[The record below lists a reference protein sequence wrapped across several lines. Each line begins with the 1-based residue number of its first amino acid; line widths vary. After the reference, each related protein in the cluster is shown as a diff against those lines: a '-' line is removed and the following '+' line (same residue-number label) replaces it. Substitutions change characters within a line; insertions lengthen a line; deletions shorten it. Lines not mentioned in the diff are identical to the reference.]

1 MPATID
7 IEGVRFTSPDRVV
20 FPGQGITKRELA
32 EYYRAVA
39 PWILPMLRD
48 RPLTLLRCPRGQEQ
62 ECFVQRRA
70 GDGIPASVRRVDIP
84 DEDEDD
90 GTATHLSVD
99 SLAGLLGLVQ
109 IGVLELH
116 TWGAR
121 RDRLNRPDRLILD
134 LDPDPSLPWER
145 VVEAAREVRERL
157 RALGLESFVKTTG
170 GKGLHVVA
178 PLVRRHTWDE
188 VREFARALAEEL
200 ERREPERYLATASK
214 AERGGRIFVDYL
226 RNAWSATAVAAFST
240 RARAGAPVS
249 VPLAWD
255 ELDRRLDPKEFDVRS
270 VPQRLARLR
279 EDPWAGYDRS
289 RQSLRREARAEL
301 GIAGA

>member
-1 MPATID
+1 MPATIE

-20 FPGQGITKRELA
+20 FPEQGITKRELA

-48 RPLTLLRCPRGQEQ
+48 RPLTLLRCPRGQEK

-70 GDGIPASVRRVDIP
+70 GEGIPDAVRRVDIP

-116 TWGAR
+116 TWGSR
-121 RDRLNRPDRLILD
+121 RDRLDRPDRMVVD
-134 LDPDPSLPWER
+134 LDPDPSVPF
-145 VVEAAREVRERL
+145 AAVADAAFVIRERL
-157 RALGLESFVKTTG
+157 TDAGLRAFVMTTG

-178 PLVRRHTWDE
+178 PLRRSVDWDT
-188 VREFARALAEEL
+188 VKGTARALAEGL
-200 ERREPERYLATASK
+200 EAAAPERFVSRAAKS
-214 AERGGRIFVDYL
+214 ERTGRIYVDYL
-226 RNAWSATAVAAFST
+226 RNGWGATSIAAYST
-240 RARAGAPVS
+240 RARAGAPVATPIS
-249 VPLAWD
+249 WEELEGGISPGDFTVATVP
-255 ELDRRLDPKEFDVRS
+255 
-270 VPQRLARLR
+270 ARLQTLAA
-279 EDPWAGYDRS
+279 DPWADYRASAVALSRAVRDR
-289 RQSLRREARAEL
+289 L
-301 GIAGA
+301 GG

>member
-1 MPATID
+1 MPATTE

-99 SLAGLLGLVQ
+99 SIAGLLGLVQ

-116 TWGAR
+116 TWGSR
-121 RDRLNRPDRLILD
+121 RDRLDRPDRMVID
-134 LDPDPSLPWER
+134 LDPDPSLPFD
-145 VVEAAREVRERL
+145 VVTDAALLVRKRLTEA
-157 RALGLESFVKTTG
+157 GLPAFVMTTG

-178 PLVRRHTWDE
+178 PLRRTVDWDA
-188 VREFARALAEEL
+188 VKSTARAIAEAL
-200 ERREPERYLATASK
+200 EADAPERFVSRAAKS
-214 AERGGRIFVDYL
+214 ERTDRIYVDYL
-226 RNAWSATAVAAFST
+226 RNGWGATSIAAYST
-240 RARAGAPVS
+240 RARAGAPVAT
-249 VPLAWD
+249 PLAWE
-255 ELDRRLDPKEFDVRS
+255 ELERGVSPGDFTVATVPERLQGLS
-270 VPQRLARLR
+270 A
-279 EDPWAGYDRS
+279 DPWADYRASAVALSRAVRDR
-289 RQSLRREARAEL
+289 L
-301 GIAGA
+301 GG